1 MKLEYSVPKAPVS
14 YIKTLLPVL
23 ATIFGIQLSERLA
36 VMLPPLIRLPF
47 LMLLVLSLLALTY
60 RIVYYQMAH
69 YHYAWIDGQWVF
81 ERVVGRSNHAV
92 IVVKPED
99 FVAYGPYNGGRVP
112 RRDFFVG
119 SVKDPANI
127 MLTFKQGNRMRSIVV
142 MLPSEMVT
150 ELQEQMRNLN
160 AQG

>member
-36 VMLPPLIRLPF
+36 GILPPLIRLPF
-47 LMLLVLSLLALTY
+47 VMLLALSLLALTY
-60 RIVYYQMAH
+60 RVVYYQMAH
-69 YHYAWIDGQWVF
+69 YHYAWIDGHWVF

-99 FVAYGPYNGGRVP
+99 FVAYGPYNGDRVP

-119 SVKDPANI
+119 SVKDPANR
-127 MLTFKQGNRMRSIVV
+127 MLTFKQGTRMRSIVV
-142 MLPSEMVT
+142 MLPPEMVS
-150 ELQEQMRNLN
+150 ELE
-160 AQG
+160 AQLAHVKVKG